1 MYARLTRIS
10 GGQVDEDQVVPM
22 MERIMSEARKL
33 DGIQGGY
40 WLRSRDTG
48 DLYAV
53 TLWETEEAMNTTE
66 QAAAALREQAAQE
79 TPGGDVRVDHCE
91 VVGHF

>member
-10 GGQVDEDQVVPM
+10 GGQVDDDQVVPM
-22 MERIMSEARKL
+22 TERIMSEARKL

-48 DLYAV
+48 DLFAL
-53 TLWETEEAMNTTE
+53 TLWETEEAMSATE
-66 QAAAALREQAAQE
+66 QQAAALREQATQE
-79 TPGGDVRVDHCE
+79 TPGGQVSVDHCE